1 MGFMTDKMRLSHSQQ
16 KSLHGCTLGWWI
28 NRRARM
34 PGNTW
39 WSTIAGS
46 CFHQRVEHFLL
57 EGDWPEESIADHM
70 DRLVYDQLFNTP
82 YLEED
87 IRVSKQLP
95 PGLKAADHPH
105 GFNKAAAVAAIPIW
119 IHKWRKWMD
128 ERRAEGWV
136 VLGSGDDPVF
146 THSSD
151 LRGVE
156 LEVNYTLGGHPV
168 IGSIDCVLVNIHT
181 EDIWLVDW
189 KAGRSK
195 PDDTSQL
202 DGYRIGFEALTGIR
216 PDLASFFMVRNGR
229 EHLTASLPTFTQSM
243 LDVKFREAGV
253 RAKRAEAGDF
263 ELDYTECNYLCSVR
277 AFCPVKG
284 GTFSNLV
291 ALPTPTVRPNSN

>member
-1 MGFMTDKMRLSHSQQ
+1 
-16 KSLHGCTLGWWI
+16 
-28 NRRARM
+28 M

-39 WSTIAGS
+39 WSTLAGS
-46 CFHQRVEHFLL
+46 VFHERVERYLL
-57 EGDWPEESIADHM
+57 HGEWPTETIAEHM
-70 DRLVYDQLFNTP
+70 DRLVWDQIVGTP

-119 IHKWRKWMD
+119 IHKWRVWMG

-136 VLGSGDDPVF
+136 VLGSGDDIVF

-168 IGSIDCVLVNIHT
+168 IGSIDCVLINIHT
-181 EDIWLVDW
+181 GAIWLVDW

-202 DGYRIGFEALTGIR
+202 DGYRIGFEALTGTK
-216 PDLASFFMVRNGR
+216 PDLASFFMVRNGK
-229 EHLTASLPTFTQSM
+229 EHLTASFPTFTQSM

-291 ALPTPTVRPNSN
+291 ALPTPTVRPNQ